1 MSFQL
6 IHIEKKYL
14 VLCIIMPKINVVD
27 FNSPEERTADDTE
40 PVHEAEELTR
50 LKASL
55 ASQPVD
61 ELTEIHNTIKS
72 APDIPRPSPKTK
84 KPKKVKQESEEPQN
98 PAVEGISPQ
107 EESKPSSEESEGP
120 LAPPPDQAKEQSKQ
134 NIKVTELHKCPDCGK
149 EMTKKSL
156 RYSHAKNCPAQKPK
170 PKAKT
175 TPKPS
180 KKPVTDDVESNV
192 QYDIPE
198 EVIEKVISQRMETA
212 KNNRIQRKQEN
223 IKRLAL
229 HIA

>member
-6 IHIEKKYL
+6 IHIENKYL

-61 ELTEIHNTIKS
+61 ELT
-72 APDIPRPSPKTK
+72 ARPSPKTK
-84 KPKKVKQESEEPQN
+84 KPKKVKRVSEEPQN
-98 PAVEGISPQ
+98 PAVEGISLQ
-107 EESKPSSEESEGP
+107 EESKPSSEESEEP
-120 LAPPPDQAKEQSKQ
+120 LVLPPDQAKEQSKQ

-175 TPKPS
+175 APKPS
-180 KKPVTDDVESNV
+180 KKPATDDVESNV

-212 KNNRIQRKQEN
+212 KNNRIERKQEN